1 MKKIK
6 IIVVDRTRKPF
17 LKTGVSFYLDRLAKY
32 VKTELIEVKS
42 SRISKGTPAKN
53 IVSHEGAALLKRLRP
68 GDYVISLDRSGKRF
82 NSERFAKNIGRLLE
96 TTDTLVFLVSGPLG
110 LSKKVL
116 DISNEIISLSNLTFT
131 HEMSRLILLE
141 QTYRAFTILKGEK
154 YHK

>member
-17 LKTGVSFYLDRLAKY
+17 LKTGVSFYLDRLTKY

-42 SRISKGTPAKN
+42 SKISKGTPSKN
-53 IVSHEGAALLKRLRP
+53 IVSHEGEALLKRLQP
-68 GDYVISLDRSGKRF
+68 TDYVISLDRSGKRV

-96 TTDTLVFLVSGPLG
+96 RTDILVFLVGGPLG
-110 LSKKVL
+110 LSSKIL
-116 DISNEIISLSNLTFT
+116 NMSNEIISLSNLTFT

-141 QTYRAFTILKGEK
+141 QIYRAFTILKGEK